1 MALFRTAE
9 FLFVILQIPCAIG
22 QPLATLLATSSTP
35 VPVTIASPLQLIGD
49 EIISAPPPA
58 KTPAT
63 MTPAVTITSL
73 DAKTGTEAR
82 ATWDARLLIAKEP
95 APDHGSNSKWW
106 ILNVGGLACELVL
119 GGGYFVT
126 MVQNLH
132 FDPHMNQRHAPILNL
147 QVSIAWAAA
156 IQFLPFAASALNLA
170 SVSSGLPWLMHHF
183 YTISLVLVSP
193 ALSGQAATYA
203 VPPLGDWYGMGKHVE
218 STPPSFPRARALFL
232 YIMIVLNHFDQ
243 YSDSMTCAIALN
255 ASWTYAWMMVFILLS
270 SLALQVATAYSLTNL
285 RKTVRLFAGQPP
297 DAFAAE
303 GRAAAASRANHFE
316 RLAQHFDAMQSKA
329 ESMLAEREEK
339 ERLQQEWMERYG
351 KEKDLMERG
360 LLEKTLPYDLAFPT
374 KEQIE
379 TQAKAY
385 IQELD
390 KQQDEATEATEYEMK
405 LAERTEAVQG
415 ITRLLT
421 ENIPQ
426 AILSIR
432 FAREVKPSKV
442 VYASVGL
449 SLTLAVKAFLGGA
462 YSFAKNGCNKISEPV
477 DNRVYNGYFEAQR
490 AASEAS
496 RQAYEP

>member
-35 VPVTIASPLQLIGD
+35 VPVTIASPLQLVGD

-63 MTPAVTITSL
+63 MTPAVTIKSL
-73 DAKTGTEAR
+73 NAKTGTEAR

-95 APDHGSNSKWW
+95 APDHDSNSKWW

-126 MVQNLH
+126 MIQHLH
-132 FDPHMNQRHAPILNL
+132 FDPNPIQRHTPILKL
-147 QVSIAWAAA
+147 QVALAWAVA

-232 YIMIVLNHFDQ
+232 YMMIVLNHFDQ
-243 YSDSMTCAIALN
+243 YSDSMTCAIALD

-303 GRAAAASRANHFE
+303 GRAAAASRAKLFE
-316 RLAQHFDAMQSKA
+316 MAAQHLDALQSQA
-329 ESMLAEREEK
+329 ESLCAEREEK

-360 LLEKTLPYDLAFPT
+360 LLEETLPYDLASFPT

-385 IQELD
+385 RLEVD
-390 KQQDEATEATEYEMK
+390 KQQDEATEANEYEMK

-442 VYASVGL
+442 VYASVVL
-449 SLTLAVKAFLGGA
+449 SLTLAVKAFVGGA
-462 YSFAKNGCNKISEPV
+462 YYFAKNGCNKISEPV
-477 DNRVYNGYFEAQR
+477 DNRFHN
-490 AASEAS
+490 
-496 RQAYEP
+496 